1 MYIKDCIITRF
12 TSNGMYKKKGK
23 ISANSL
29 KKTIPAI
36 SFMQNSLKFKYVF
49 NFLWDKR

>member
-1 MYIKDCIITRF
+1 MMYIKDCIITRF
-12 TSNGMYKKKGK
+12 TSDGMYKKKGK

-36 SFMQNSLKFKYVF
+36 SFMQRQSQIQICLQFSVG
-49 NFLWDKR
+49 

>member
-29 KKTIPAI
+29 KKPSLQSALCKD
-36 SFMQNSLKFKYVF
+36 SLKFKYVF